1 LVCTTR
7 GISAAKHGIKSMELK
22 PVLVATLCIGSFISS
37 ELMNLGVLH
46 LLAVC
51 TL

>member
-1 LVCTTR
+1 M
-7 GISAAKHGIKSMELK
+7 SAAKHDKKSMELK
-22 PVLVATLCIGSFISS
+22 SVLVATLCIGSFISS
-37 ELMNLGVLH
+37 ELMNLDVLH

>member
-1 LVCTTR
+1 M
-7 GISAAKHGIKSMELK
+7 SAAKHDIKSLELK
-22 PVLVATLCIGSFISS
+22 FVLVATLRIGSSITS

-46 LLAVC
+46 LSVVC